1 MTAKEALEEILLV
14 LPEHRL
20 SELVD
25 FARFLSWL
33 DERSAW
39 QHFGRLQLAQAYGPD
54 EPDYSLNDIQR
65 ERTDE
70 SR

>member
-1 MTAKEALEEILLV
+1 MTTKEALEEILLV

-20 SELVD
+20 NELVD
-25 FARFLSWL
+25 FARFLSWQ

-39 QHFGRLQLAQAYGPD
+39 QHFGRTQLAKAYGPD
-54 EPDYSLNDIQR
+54 EPDYSLDDIQR
-65 ERTDE
+65 ELAIE

>member
-1 MTAKEALEEILLV
+1 MTTKEALEEILLV

-25 FARFLSWL
+25 FARFLSWQ
-33 DERSAW
+33 DERAAW
-39 QHFGRLQLAQAYGPD
+39 QQFGRTQFARAYGPD
-54 EPDYSLNDIQR
+54 EPDYSLNDVLP
-65 ERTDE
+65 EGLNG